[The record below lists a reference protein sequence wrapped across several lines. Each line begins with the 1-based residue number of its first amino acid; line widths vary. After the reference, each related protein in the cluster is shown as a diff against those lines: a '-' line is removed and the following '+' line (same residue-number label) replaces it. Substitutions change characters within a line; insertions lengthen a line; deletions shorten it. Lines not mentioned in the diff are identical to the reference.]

1 MQQSSIGV
9 FLYCLFAPLLLC
21 QGFAVC
27 IAPYKEILTTIV
39 DVEYCNKEM
48 SVQHKSLESLT
59 SIVDASLS
67 PEVLACWVLG
77 LVVEDRN
84 ELTTK
89 NSHVG
94 ELLGVFVAASHPAT
108 VQDALTRR
116 KLYE

>member
-9 FLYCLFAPLLLC
+9 FRYCLFAPLLLC
-21 QGFAVC
+21 QGFTVC
-27 IAPYKEILTTIV
+27 IVPYKETLTTIV

-48 SVQHKSLESLT
+48 LVEHKSLESLT

-67 PEVLACWVLG
+67 PEVLACWVLDFVAG
-77 LVVEDRN
+77 DRN
-84 ELTTK
+84 ERTTK

-94 ELLGVFVAASHPAT
+94 ELLGVFVAVSHPAT
-108 VQDALTRR
+108 VQDVLARR